1 MNEFKESNN
10 SGRYAS
16 GVPYTPFH
24 REGQVWD
31 RYIGVNV
38 VKTAFW
44 RLLTYFSV
52 FIGLFF
58 AIILISNIYFSYSP
72 LQIIEVS
79 KKGKVLFWG
88 ELEKSP
94 IVIKDIESKKL
105 ASKLDA
111 DSIEQWQIFLDKYIN
126 GHVDNEKEKQS

>member
-24 REGQVWD
+24 REGQLWD

-44 RLLTYFSV
+44 RVLTYVSV

-58 AIILISNIYFSYSP
+58 AITLISNIYFSYSP
-72 LQIIEVS
+72 LKIIEVS
-79 KKGKVLFWG
+79 KKVKFYFGGNWKNHL
-88 ELEKSP
+88 
-94 IVIKDIESKKL
+94 
-105 ASKLDA
+105 
-111 DSIEQWQIFLDKYIN
+111 
-126 GHVDNEKEKQS
+126 

>member
-16 GVPYTPFH
+16 GLPYTPFH
-24 REGQVWD
+24 REGQLWD
-31 RYIGVNV
+31 VPIGVNV
-38 VKTAFW
+38 FKTAFW
-44 RLLTYFSV
+44 RVLTYISV

-72 LQIIEVS
+72 LKIIEVS
-79 KKGKVLFWG
+79 EKGKVLFWG

-94 IVIKDIESKKL
+94 IVIKDKEISK
-105 ASKLDA
+105 SGSVLDTN
-111 DSIEQWQIFLDKYIN
+111 SIEKWQIFLDKHISN
-126 GHVDNEKEKQS
+126 HNR